1 MTAKRLLNF
10 VFSSHTE
17 TPREPDRGE
26 TEINEGEIRAAL
38 ARIVR
43 DSIRP
48 IVTGFSVVLFVASI
62 TILLFPFKESPGL
75 VSILSAL
82 MGILFLTFGL
92 ALGRR
97 SIPPAWAHPLSAL
110 VAGAGWLICMLV
122 MYFDLEPYQTTS
134 FMLLIVAAGFLL
146 LSTRWLWAIVSLTVL
161 GWASLVWMGKPSRL
175 WIHFG
180 FALFV
185 ATVLALVVHT
195 LRIKALRRVE
205 VLRIRNE
212 VRRAELEAA
221 LYALQQS
228 ETRLRKMT
236 EQLPAVLW
244 TTDAELRFTSAVGM
258 GLTTLGLQPSAAIGK
273 LLAQYFPAKDP
284 LYPPIE
290 AHRQALLGTSKNFE
304 IGWGG
309 RLFDCHVEPLR
320 DPGGR
325 IIGVLGLG
333 NDVTER
339 KISETEVRILN
350 EQLEQ
355 RVIERTAELRISE
368 ERNQTL
374 YHELNHVARVTTMGE
389 LAASIAHEVNQPLC
403 AIVNNANFCRR
414 RLESSSLDLAEVR
427 DAMNDIVESGSRA
440 SEIIA
445 RIRAL
450 LRKVEVEPVCLKI
463 DEIIRQVVDLMHNET
478 IKRGVLL
485 EIETQADLRPV
496 LGDRVQLQQVT
507 LNLIINS
514 FDAMNEVPPA
524 ERKLLIR
531 SSQSEHNKVLVEVRD
546 SGSGIDPHNL
556 ERIFDAFYTTKAD
569 GMGMGLSIN
578 QTIIRAH
585 GGRLWAV
592 NNNGRGATF
601 QFTLPTFSEA
611 K

>member
-1 MTAKRLLNF
+1 MTAKRFLNF
-10 VFSSHTE
+10 GFSSHTE
-17 TPREPDRGE
+17 T
-26 TEINEGEIRAAL
+26 
-38 ARIVR
+38 
-43 DSIRP
+43 
-48 IVTGFSVVLFVASI
+48 
-62 TILLFPFKESPGL
+62 
-75 VSILSAL
+75 
-82 MGILFLTFGL
+82 
-92 ALGRR
+92 
-97 SIPPAWAHPLSAL
+97 PLSAL

-134 FMLLIVAAGFLL
+134 FMLLIVAAGFLV
-146 LSTRWLWAIVSLTVL
+146 LSTRWLLAIVGLTVL
-161 GWASLVWMGKPSRL
+161 GWASLVWMGQPSRL

-212 VRRAELEAA
+212 VKRAELEAA

-333 NDVTER
+333 NDVTQR
-339 KISETEVRILN
+339 KISETQVRILN

-374 YHELNHVARVTTMGE
+374 YHELNHVMRVTTMGE

-414 RLESSSLDLAEVR
+414 KLDGPLLDLAEVR

-450 LRKVEVEPVCLKI
+450 LRKTEVEPVRLKI
-463 DEIIRQVVDLMHNET
+463 DEIIRQVVDLMRNET
-478 IKRGVLL
+478 VKRGVLL
-485 EIETQADLRPV
+485 EIETDGNLRLV
-496 LGDRVQLQQVT
+496 LGDRVQLQQVI

-531 SSQSEHNKVLVEVRD
+531 SSQSEHDQVLVEIRD
-546 SGSGIDPHNL
+546 NGSGIDPHSL
-556 ERIFDAFYTTKAD
+556 EHIFDAFYTTKAD

-585 GGRLWAV
+585 GGRFWAA

-601 QFTLPTFSEA
+601 QFTLPTLSEA
-611 K
+611 TS